1 MRGGTPHIIP
11 RNVSSGKRLALL
23 VHANWQWGNFF
34 WLLVGENAL
43 TLPWTFLQSFALTV
57 NSARDSHDS
66 LARVTDNL
74 IYGSHNYRIADR
86 KTSRHAR
93 SIDCTTNEVGNTR
106 HLHC

>member
-43 TLPWTFLQSFALTV
+43 TLHSPGLFFKV
-57 NSARDSHDS
+57 SH
-66 LARVTDNL
+66 
-74 IYGSHNYRIADR
+74 
-86 KTSRHAR
+86 
-93 SIDCTTNEVGNTR
+93 
-106 HLHC
+106 